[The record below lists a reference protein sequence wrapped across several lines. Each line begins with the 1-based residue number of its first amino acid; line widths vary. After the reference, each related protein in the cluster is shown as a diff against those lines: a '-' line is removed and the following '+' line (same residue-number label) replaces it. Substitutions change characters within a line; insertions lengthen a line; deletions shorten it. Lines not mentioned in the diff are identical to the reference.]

1 LAFHEMYYKR
11 KLGCLLY
18 IGMKIRIIRIILKNI
33 GNNEVK
39 PIIRENLL
47 SLLEKR
53 IRWKNRLNMIEKFYS
68 MDL

>member
-1 LAFHEMYYKR
+1 MYYKR
-11 KLGCLLY
+11 KLECLLY

>member
-1 LAFHEMYYKR
+1 MYYKR
-11 KLGCLLY
+11 KLECLLY

-39 PIIRENLL
+39 PIMRENLL
-47 SLLEKR
+47 SLLEKC
-53 IRWKNRLNMIEKFYS
+53 IRWKNCLNTIKKFYS

>member
-1 LAFHEMYYKR
+1 MYYKR
-11 KLGCLLY
+11 KLECLLY

-39 PIIRENLL
+39 PIMRENLL
-47 SLLEKR
+47 SLLEKC

>member
-1 LAFHEMYYKR
+1 MHYKR
-11 KLGCLLY
+11 KLECLLY

-53 IRWKNRLNMIEKFYS
+53 IQWKNRLNTIKKFYS

>member
-1 LAFHEMYYKR
+1 MYYKR
-11 KLGCLLY
+11 KLECLLY

-39 PIIRENLL
+39 PIMSENLL
-47 SLLEKR
+47 SLLEKC
-53 IRWKNRLNMIEKFYS
+53 IRWKNRLNTIKKFYS